1 MRDIIIPA
9 VIVLVGIGGIALWLL
24 NVGSV
29 RPSQPPSEMVQS
41 TDAPT
46 ANSSPPK
53 KSKPVSGGAKAP
65 SLVTEEVAI
74 AVPTTP
80 PPSPKPIVRAKPAE
94 KPQLPAANQI
104 VIGGE
109 KTWVTTNLGEPT
121 LTATTSDGGHLRE
134 TLVYARDQGRVTIV
148 LIDGKISSAF

>member
-29 RPSQPPSEMVQS
+29 QPLHPSETVQ
-41 TDAPT
+41 TAEAPI
-46 ANSSPPK
+46 ANPNPPK
-53 KSKPVSGGAKAP
+53 NPKTASKTAKTLP
-65 SLVTEEVAI
+65 LVTEQVTAAI
-74 AVPTTP
+74 PTNP
-80 PPSPKPIVRAKPAE
+80 PDLKPVVHRQPAQR
-94 KPQLPAANQI
+94 PPLPAANQI

-109 KTWVTTNLGEPT
+109 RTWVTTNLGEPT

-134 TLVYARDQGRVTIV
+134 TLVYTRDQDRRVTIV
-148 LIDGKISSAF
+148 VIDGKISSAF